1 MLAFKF
7 SLFIH
12 GKTSVVATVKMEE
25 KMSVR
30 TLSHTDLAKSSKG
43 KIFIEANEKNLQKL
57 KMESF
62 ATIVDG

>member
-43 KIFIEANEKNLQKL
+43 KIFIEANEDLL
-57 KMESF
+57 H
-62 ATIVDG
+62 

>member
-25 KMSVR
+25 KISVKM
-30 TLSHTDLAKSSKG
+30 LSQIDLAKSSKG
-43 KIFIEANEKNLQKL
+43 KIFIEA
-57 KMESF
+57 
-62 ATIVDG
+62 